1 MLNTTPCLIVP
12 CHLNTCIVKCAL
24 MRISSKDANISG
36 ARRTSLPAAL
46 SAIGSDAAFTSST
59 GSTRY
64 NEVDSGGGGSAEVM
78 VYSLGWGMGEPERRG
93 ADRKRAQPP
102 AAVHSPLSQL
112 STLSQLS
119 QLSPD
124 EGHEVDVLPLHNQV
138 GGHTRLLVLN
148 DSTVI
153 KPLNIRELH
162 FYQNIPED
170 IQSFV
175 PRYKGVMQASNTGS
189 TKLDKRYSPCF
200 REENGRKQSL
210 GGKRKRD
217 DVFKFKVHRNGNAS
231 EVLKSI
237 AHMDNSNKQYFLMM
251 ENITSS
257 YRRPCVLDLKMG
269 TRQHGD
275 DASAEKR
282 SKQIAKCA
290 ASTSATLGVRLCG
303 MQVYVPETGACIR
316 RDKYWGRALTESG
329 LREALRD
336 FFAGGH
342 AGPAALAGHAP
353 RARVVRRVLR
363 DLDALRRAIA
373 KQTSYRFYSCSL
385 LIVYEGDVSGA
396 TSAEDAG
403 ATTSEYEAD
412 ASSSS
417 AEAPSPGHFDMST
430 LHDEISSDGREPFRP
445 HSEETMGGYEEGE
458 AGEDGAHSLRRH
470 PPSPDSA
477 DSWMAYSST
486 SSESWRGSAEAEA
499 PSPPDGSGKRARC
512 SRWPAA
518 RLHEPD
524 ERVDIRMIDFAHT
537 AYAGAA
543 AESPLATATPHHG
556 PDCGFLTGIDSLK
569 RLLTEIL
576 APPPYS

>member
-1 MLNTTPCLIVP
+1 
-12 CHLNTCIVKCAL
+12 
-24 MRISSKDANISG
+24 
-36 ARRTSLPAAL
+36 
-46 SAIGSDAAFTSST
+46 
-59 GSTRY
+59 
-64 NEVDSGGGGSAEVM
+64 M

-93 ADRKRAQPP
+93 VERKRTQPP
-102 AAVHSPLSQL
+102 AAH
-112 STLSQLS
+112 T
-119 QLSPD
+119 LSPD
-124 EGHEVDVLPLHNQV
+124 DGHEVDVLPLHNQV

-175 PRYKGVMQASNTGS
+175 PRYKGVMQASHTGG
-189 TKLDKRYSPCF
+189 TKLEKRYSPCF
-200 REENGRKQSL
+200 RDENGRKQSL

-282 SKQIAKCA
+282 TKQIAKCA

-303 MQVYVPETGACIR
+303 MQVYVPETGACLR
-316 RDKYWGRALTESG
+316 RDKYWGRGLTEGG
-329 LREALRD
+329 LRDALRD
-336 FFAGGH
+336 FFAGG
-342 AGPAALAGHAP
+342 GGL

-363 DLDALRRAIA
+363 DLDLLRRAIA

-385 LIVYEGDVSGA
+385 LIVYEGDVNFHPEDSGV
-396 TSAEDAG
+396 S
-403 ATTSEYEAD
+403 TSEYEGD

-417 AEAPSPGHFDMST
+417 AELGPSPGHFDMST
-430 LHDEISSDGREPFRP
+430 LNDEMPNSERKRSPFRP

-458 AGEDGAHSLRRH
+458 APGSPRAQ

-477 DSWMAYSST
+477 DSWMAYSSA
-486 SSESWRGSAEAEA
+486 SSESWRGEGEAGAREA
-499 PSPPDGSGKRARC
+499 DGKRPRTRPWAE
-512 SRWPAA
+512 PP
-518 RLHEPD
+518 PD

-543 AESPLATATPHHG
+543 AESPLATATPHDG
-556 PDCGFLTGIDSLK
+556 PDCGFLTGVDSLK

-576 APPPYS
+576 LPPPYS

>member
-1 MLNTTPCLIVP
+1 ML
-12 CHLNTCIVKCAL
+12 
-24 MRISSKDANISG
+24 SG
-36 ARRTSLPAAL
+36 ARRLSAETFTTNSYQNDTFEYNSKDLSTSLA
-46 SAIGSDAAFTSST
+46 
-59 GSTRY
+59 
-64 NEVDSGGGGSAEVM
+64 EVDSGGGGSAEVM

-93 ADRKRAQPP
+93 AERKRAQP
-102 AAVHSPLSQL
+102 AH
-112 STLSQLS
+112 T
-119 QLSPD
+119 LSPD
-124 EGHEVDVLPLHNQV
+124 DGHEVDVLPLHNQV

-170 IQSFV
+170 IQNFV
-175 PRYKGVMQASNTGS
+175 PRYKGVMQASHTGG

-200 REENGRKQSL
+200 RDENGRKQSL

-257 YRRPCVLDLKMG
+257 YRKPCVLDLKMG

-282 SKQIAKCA
+282 TKQIAKCA

-303 MQVYVPETGACIR
+303 MQVYVDETGACVR
-316 RDKYWGRALTESG
+316 RDKYWGRALSEGG

-336 FFAGGH
+336 FFAAGG
-342 AGPAALAGHAP
+342 GGGL
-353 RARVVRRVLR
+353 RATVVRRVLR

-385 LIVYEGDVSGA
+385 LIVYEGEVSTPVEVPEEAVGCA
-396 TSAEDAG
+396 S
-403 ATTSEYEAD
+403 SEYEGD
-412 ASSSS
+412 ASGSSES
-417 AEAPSPGHFDMST
+417 APSPGHFDMST
-430 LHDEISSDGREPFRP
+430 LHDEISNDGREPFVP

-458 AGEDGAHSLRRH
+458 VSGTTAAGRGRPHAH

-486 SSESWRGSAEAEA
+486 SSESWRHEVEHEREAEPEA
-499 PSPPDGSGKRARC
+499 SGKRPRTRPSPTPSPGPSPHA
-512 SRWPAA
+512 PP
-518 RLHEPD
+518 PD

-537 AYAGAA
+537 AFAGAA

-576 APPPYS
+576 HPQPYS

>member
-1 MLNTTPCLIVP
+1 MLV
-12 CHLNTCIVKCAL
+12 
-24 MRISSKDANISG
+24 SG
-36 ARRTSLPAAL
+36 ARRTSYPGAGAHSSDL
-46 SAIGSDAAFTSST
+46 SFSSAN
-59 GSTRY
+59 SSQFE
-64 NEVDSGGGGSAEVM
+64 EVDSGGGGSAEVM

-93 ADRKRAQPP
+93 ADRKRGQPTP
-102 AAVHSPLSQL
+102 VTVVHTP
-112 STLSQLS
+112 
-119 QLSPD
+119 LSPD

-170 IQSFV
+170 IQNFV
-175 PRYKGVMQASNTGS
+175 PRYKGVMQASNTGGP
-189 TKLDKRYSPCF
+189 KLDKRYSPCF
-200 REENGRKQSL
+200 RDENGRKQSL

-275 DASAEKR
+275 DATAEKR

-303 MQVYVPETGACIR
+303 MQVYVPETGACVR

-336 FFAGGH
+336 FFA
-342 AGPAALAGHAP
+342 AGAGL
-353 RARVVRRVLR
+353 RARVVRQVLR

-385 LIVYEGDVSGA
+385 LIVYEGDVETALAVEASGV
-396 TSAEDAG
+396 
-403 ATTSEYEAD
+403 TTEYDAD

-417 AEAPSPGHFDMST
+417 AELAPSPGHFDMST
-430 LHDEISSDGREPFRP
+430 LHDEISTEPGVREPFRP
-445 HSEETMGGYEEGE
+445 HSEETMGGYEDGE
-458 AGEDGAHSLRRH
+458 VAGHSPRRH

-486 SSESWRGSAEAEA
+486 SSESWRGEAEAEPEPA
-499 PSPPDGSGKRARC
+499 SGKRARTWAP
-512 SRWPAA
+512 RPA
-518 RLHEPD
+518 RPPPD

-543 AESPLATATPHHG
+543 AESPLATSTPHHG

-576 APPPYS
+576 PPQPYS

>member
-1 MLNTTPCLIVP
+1 
-12 CHLNTCIVKCAL
+12 
-24 MRISSKDANISG
+24 
-36 ARRTSLPAAL
+36 
-46 SAIGSDAAFTSST
+46 
-59 GSTRY
+59 
-64 NEVDSGGGGSAEVM
+64 M
-78 VYSLGWGMGEPERRG
+78 VYSLGWGMGEPERR
-93 ADRKRAQPP
+93 AVDRKRAQPP
-102 AAVHSPLSQL
+102 VAH
-112 STLSQLS
+112 T
-119 QLSPD
+119 LSPD
-124 EGHEVDVLPLHNQV
+124 DGHEVDVLPLHNQV

-170 IQSFV
+170 IQDFV
-175 PRYKGVMQASNTGS
+175 PRYKGVMQASNTGG

-200 REENGRKQSL
+200 RDENGRKASL

-217 DVFKFKVHRNGNAS
+217 DVFKFKVHRNGNAN

-282 SKQIAKCA
+282 TKQIAKCA
-290 ASTSATLGVRLCG
+290 ASTSASLGVRLCG
-303 MQVYVPETGACIR
+303 MQVYMPEKGSCVR
-316 RDKYWGRALTESG
+316 RDKYWGRALSESG

-336 FFAGGH
+336 FFAAGG
-342 AGPAALAGHAP
+342 GL

-363 DLDALRRAIA
+363 DLDALGRAIA
-373 KQTSYRFYSCSL
+373 KQTSYRFYSTSL
-385 LIVYEGDVSGA
+385 LVVYEGDVPP
-396 TSAEDAG
+396 
-403 ATTSEYEAD
+403 
-412 ASSSS
+412 
-417 AEAPSPGHFDMST
+417 APSPGHFDMST
-430 LHDEISSDGREPFRP
+430 LHDEMPPAPFV

-458 AGEDGAHSLRRH
+458 ACAAPERQ

-486 SSESWRGSAEAEA
+486 SSESWRADAEAEA
-499 PSPPDGSGKRARC
+499 AAEAETSGKRART
-512 SRWPAA
+512 RPAPAA
-518 RLHEPD
+518 PPPD

-537 AYAGAA
+537 ACAAAA

-556 PDCGFLTGIDSLK
+556 PDCGFLTGVDSLK
-569 RLLTEIL
+569 RLLGEIL
-576 APPPYS
+576 HAQPYS

>member
-1 MLNTTPCLIVP
+1 
-12 CHLNTCIVKCAL
+12 
-24 MRISSKDANISG
+24 
-36 ARRTSLPAAL
+36 
-46 SAIGSDAAFTSST
+46 
-59 GSTRY
+59 
-64 NEVDSGGGGSAEVM
+64 M
-78 VYSLGWGMGEPERRG
+78 VYSLGWGMGEPERR
-93 ADRKRAQPP
+93 ALDRKRAQPV
-102 AAVHSPLSQL
+102 AHS
-112 STLSQLS
+112 
-119 QLSPD
+119 LSPD
-124 EGHEVDVLPLHNQV
+124 DGHEVDVLPLHNQV

-189 TKLDKRYSPCF
+189 MKLDKRYSPCF
-200 REENGRKQSL
+200 RDENGRKQSL

-275 DASAEKR
+275 DATAEKR
-282 SKQIAKCA
+282 TKQIAKCA
-290 ASTSATLGVRLCG
+290 ASTSASLGVRLCG
-303 MQVYVPETGACIR
+303 MQVYVPETGACVR
-316 RDKYWGRALTESG
+316 RDKYWGRALSESG

-336 FFAGGH
+336 FFA
-342 AGPAALAGHAP
+342 AGASGV

-385 LIVYEGDVSGA
+385 LIVYEGDVANEFVMDETSG
-396 TSAEDAG
+396 G
-403 ATTSEYEAD
+403 ASSEYEGD
-412 ASSSS
+412 ASAGSSES
-417 AEAPSPGHFDMST
+417 VPSPGHFDMST
-430 LHDEISSDGREPFRP
+430 LHDEISGDAREPFVP

-458 AGEDGAHSLRRH
+458 VSAPSEPTEARSSRGRASPRLQ

-486 SSESWRGSAEAEA
+486 SSESWRHEGEAEAEA
-499 PSPPDGSGKRARC
+499 EDAATKRART
-512 SRWPAA
+512 RPVWPAPPPA
-518 RLHEPD
+518 PPAPPAPPD

-537 AYAGAA
+537 AFAGAD

-556 PDCGFLTGIDSLK
+556 PDCGFLTGVDSLK

-576 APPPYS
+576 HPQPYS

>member
-1 MLNTTPCLIVP
+1 MLISECTNAAKIGEV
-12 CHLNTCIVKCAL
+12 CICTVEFP
-24 MRISSKDANISG
+24 SSRASK
-36 ARRTSLPAAL
+36 
-46 SAIGSDAAFTSST
+46 
-59 GSTRY
+59 
-64 NEVDSGGGGSAEVM
+64 VDSGGGGSAEVM

-93 ADRKRAQPP
+93 ADRKRGQPAP
-102 AAVHSPLSQL
+102 VAVVHSP
-112 STLSQLS
+112 
-119 QLSPD
+119 LSPD

-170 IQSFV
+170 IQNFV
-175 PRYKGVMQASNTGS
+175 PRYKGVMQASNTGG

-200 REENGRKQSL
+200 RDENGRKQSL

-303 MQVYVPETGACIR
+303 MQVYIPETGACVR
-316 RDKYWGRALTESG
+316 RDKYWGRALSESG

-336 FFAGGH
+336 FFA
-342 AGPAALAGHAP
+342 AGAGL
-353 RARVVRRVLR
+353 RAHVVRRVLR

-385 LIVYEGDVSGA
+385 LIVYEGDLSNTLCDEASGV
-396 TSAEDAG
+396 
-403 ATTSEYEAD
+403 TSEYDAD

-417 AEAPSPGHFDMST
+417 AELAPSPGHFDMST
-430 LHDEISSDGREPFRP
+430 LHDEISTDSGSGAREPFRP
-445 HSEETMGGYEEGE
+445 HSEETMGGYEDGSYGSA
-458 AGEDGAHSLRRH
+458 AGQSPRRQ

-477 DSWMAYSST
+477 DSWMAYSSA
-486 SSESWRGSAEAEA
+486 SSESAAA
-499 PSPPDGSGKRARC
+499 RARRARRHPHDRLRAHRVRRRRGRVAAGHQHAAPRPGLRLPHGRRQ
-512 SRWPAA
+512 SQAAAHRDPAA
-518 RLHEPD
+518 
-524 ERVDIRMIDFAHT
+524 
-537 AYAGAA
+537 AA
-543 AESPLATATPHHG
+543 LQLMRRREARRAT
-556 PDCGFLTGIDSLK
+556 F
-569 RLLTEIL
+569 
-576 APPPYS
+576 

>member
-1 MLNTTPCLIVP
+1 M
-12 CHLNTCIVKCAL
+12 
-24 MRISSKDANISG
+24 
-36 ARRTSLPAAL
+36 
-46 SAIGSDAAFTSST
+46 
-59 GSTRY
+59 
-64 NEVDSGGGGSAEVM
+64 
-78 VYSLGWGMGEPERRG
+78 
-93 ADRKRAQPP
+93 
-102 AAVHSPLSQL
+102 
-112 STLSQLS
+112 
-119 QLSPD
+119 
-124 EGHEVDVLPLHNQV
+124 
-138 GGHTRLLVLN
+138 
-148 DSTVI
+148 
-153 KPLNIRELH
+153 
-162 FYQNIPED
+162 
-170 IQSFV
+170 
-175 PRYKGVMQASNTGS
+175 GVMQASNTGS

-200 REENGRKQSL
+200 RDENGRKQSL

-282 SKQIAKCA
+282 TKQIAKCA
-290 ASTSATLGVRLCG
+290 ASTSASLGVRLCG
-303 MQVYVPETGACIR
+303 MQVYVPETGACVR
-316 RDKYWGRALTESG
+316 RDKYWGRALSEGG
-329 LREALRD
+329 LRDALRD
-336 FFAGGH
+336 FFAGG
-342 AGPAALAGHAP
+342 GGL

-385 LIVYEGDVSGA
+385 LIVYEGDPMPA
-396 TSAEDAG
+396 RPPAEVAG
-403 ATTSEYEAD
+403 GTTSEYDAD

-417 AEAPSPGHFDMST
+417 TDLAPSPGHFDMST
-430 LHDEISSDGREPFRP
+430 LHDEISSDARPAGREPFAP

-458 AGEDGAHSLRRH
+458 EGSAEAASPRRR

-486 SSESWRGSAEAEA
+486 SSESWRGEGEAEAEA
-499 PSPPDGSGKRARC
+499 PAEASGKRAR
-512 SRWPAA
+512 AA
-518 RLHEPD
+518 WSPPPD

-543 AESPLATATPHHG
+543 AESPLATNTPHHG
-556 PDCGFLTGIDSLK
+556 PDCGFLTGVDSLK

-576 APPPYS
+576 LPQPYS

>member
-1 MLNTTPCLIVP
+1 
-12 CHLNTCIVKCAL
+12 
-24 MRISSKDANISG
+24 
-36 ARRTSLPAAL
+36 
-46 SAIGSDAAFTSST
+46 
-59 GSTRY
+59 
-64 NEVDSGGGGSAEVM
+64 M

-93 ADRKRAQPP
+93 ASKRVQPT
-102 AAVHSPLSQL
+102 H
-112 STLSQLS
+112 T
-119 QLSPD
+119 LSPD
-124 EGHEVDVLPLHNQV
+124 DGHEVDVLPLHNQV

-175 PRYKGVMQASNTGS
+175 PRYKGVMQASHMGG

-200 REENGRKQSL
+200 RDENGRKQSL

-251 ENITSS
+251 ENITWS

-303 MQVYVPETGACIR
+303 MQVFVGETGACVR

-336 FFAGGH
+336 FFAAGG
-342 AGPAALAGHAP
+342 GL
-353 RARVVRRVLR
+353 RARVVRQVLR
-363 DLDALRRAIA
+363 HLDALRRAVA

-385 LIVYEGDVSGA
+385 LIVYEGDVEVA
-396 TSAEDAG
+396 PAPCA
-403 ATTSEYEAD
+403 AA
-412 ASSSS
+412 A
-417 AEAPSPGHFDMST
+417 AAAPSGHFDMST
-430 LHDEISSDGREPFRP
+430 LNDEIDDRREPLV
-445 HSEETMGGYEEGE
+445 HSEETMGGYEDGE
-458 AGEDGAHSLRRH
+458 AGGSPPRA

-477 DSWMAYSST
+477 DSWMAYSSA
-486 SSESWRGSAEAEA
+486 SGESWRGETDEADE
-499 PSPPDGSGKRARC
+499 GGKRVRA
-512 SRWPAA
+512 SR
-518 RLHEPD
+518 ED

-556 PDCGFLTGIDSLK
+556 PDCGFLTGVDSLK

-576 APPPYS
+576 QPYS

>member
-1 MLNTTPCLIVP
+1 
-12 CHLNTCIVKCAL
+12 
-24 MRISSKDANISG
+24 
-36 ARRTSLPAAL
+36 
-46 SAIGSDAAFTSST
+46 
-59 GSTRY
+59 
-64 NEVDSGGGGSAEVM
+64 M

-102 AAVHSPLSQL
+102 AVSVVHSPLS
-112 STLSQLS
+112 
-119 QLSPD
+119 PD
-124 EGHEVDVLPLHNQV
+124 DGHEVDVLPLHNQV

-170 IQSFV
+170 IQNFV
-175 PRYKGVMQASNTGS
+175 PRYKGVMQASNTGG

-200 REENGRKQSL
+200 RDENGRKQSL

-231 EVLKSI
+231 DVLKSI
-237 AHMDNSNKQYFLMM
+237 AHIDNTNKQYFLMM

-282 SKQIAKCA
+282 TKQIAKCA

-303 MQVYVPETGACIR
+303 MQVYVPETGACVR
-316 RDKYWGRALTESG
+316 RDKYWGRALTENG

-336 FFAGGH
+336 FFA
-342 AGPAALAGHAP
+342 AGACL

-373 KQTSYRFYSCSL
+373 KQTNYRFYSCSL
-385 LIVYEGDVSGA
+385 LIVYEGDVSS
-396 TSAEDAG
+396 TLTTDEAG
-403 ATTSEYEAD
+403 IVTSEYDGD

-417 AEAPSPGHFDMST
+417 AELAPSPGHFDMST
-430 LHDEISSDGREPFRP
+430 LHDEISSDAPAAREPFRP

-458 AGEDGAHSLRRH
+458 VAGHSPRRQ

-486 SSESWRGSAEAEA
+486 SSESWRGEAEAEA
-499 PSPPDGSGKRARC
+499 EAAEASGKRARTRD
-512 SRWPAA
+512 SWAAPAPA
-518 RLHEPD
+518 PL

-576 APPPYS
+576 PPQPYS

>member
-1 MLNTTPCLIVP
+1 MLL
-12 CHLNTCIVKCAL
+12 
-24 MRISSKDANISG
+24 SG
-36 ARRTSLPAAL
+36 ARRTSLPTLDAGHDFETSL
-46 SAIGSDAAFTSST
+46 GSNLA
-59 GSTRY
+59 
-64 NEVDSGGGGSAEVM
+64 EVDSGGGGSAEVM
-78 VYSLGWGMGEPERRG
+78 VYSLGWGMGEPERR
-93 ADRKRAQPP
+93 ALDRKRAQPV
-102 AAVHSPLSQL
+102 VHN
-112 STLSQLS
+112 
-119 QLSPD
+119 LSPD
-124 EGHEVDVLPLHNQV
+124 DGHEVDVLPLNNQV

-175 PRYKGVMQASNTGS
+175 PRYKGVMQASHTGG

-200 REENGRKQSL
+200 RDENGRKQSL
-210 GGKRKRD
+210 SGKRKRD

-282 SKQIAKCA
+282 TKQIAKCA

-303 MQVYVPETGACIR
+303 MQVYVPETGACVR
-316 RDKYWGRALTESG
+316 RDKYWGRALSEGG
-329 LREALRD
+329 LRGALRD
-336 FFAGGH
+336 FFA
-342 AGPAALAGHAP
+342 AGASGV

-363 DLDALRRAIA
+363 DLDSLRRAIA

-385 LIVYEGDVSGA
+385 LIVYEGDIESTLPQDEASGCA
-396 TSAEDAG
+396 
-403 ATTSEYEAD
+403 SEYEGD
-412 ASSSS
+412 ASGSSES
-417 AEAPSPGHFDMST
+417 APSLGHFDMST
-430 LHDEISSDGREPFRP
+430 LHDEISGDAREPFVP

-458 AGEDGAHSLRRH
+458 GESSRPGSSPRH

-477 DSWMAYSST
+477 DSWMAYSSA
-486 SSESWRGSAEAEA
+486 SSESWRHEAE
-499 PSPPDGSGKRARC
+499 PSPVTEAESKRART
-512 SRWPAA
+512 RPAA
-518 RLHEPD
+518 PE

-537 AYAGAA
+537 AFAGAA

-556 PDCGFLTGIDSLK
+556 PDCGFLTGVDSLK

-576 APPPYS
+576 HPQPYS

>member
-1 MLNTTPCLIVP
+1 MLLLFYICMLRWAVT
-12 CHLNTCIVKCAL
+12 
-24 MRISSKDANISG
+24 
-36 ARRTSLPAAL
+36 
-46 SAIGSDAAFTSST
+46 
-59 GSTRY
+59 
-64 NEVDSGGGGSAEVM
+64 EVDSGGGGSAEVM

-93 ADRKRAQPP
+93 ADRKRSQP
-102 AAVHSPLSQL
+102 ATA
-112 STLSQLS
+112 
-119 QLSPD
+119 LSPD
-124 EGHEVDVLPLHNQV
+124 DGHEVDVLPLNNQV

-162 FYQNIPED
+162 FYMNIPED

-175 PRYKGVMQASNTGS
+175 PRYKGVMQASIAGGS
-189 TKLDKRYSPCF
+189 KPEKRYSPCF
-200 REENGRKQSL
+200 REENGRKPSL

-257 YRRPCVLDLKMG
+257 YRRPCILDLKMG

-290 ASTSATLGVRLCG
+290 ASTSASLGVRLCG
-303 MQVYVPETGACIR
+303 MQVYGETGACVR
-316 RDKYWGRALTESG
+316 RDKYWGRALTENG
-329 LREALRD
+329 LREALRH
-336 FFAGGH
+336 FFA
-342 AGPAALAGHAP
+342 AGAAP
-353 RARVVRRVLR
+353 RPQVVRRALR
-363 DLDALRRAIA
+363 RLEALRRAIA

-385 LIVYEGDVSGA
+385 LIVYEGDTEEPDTCA
-396 TSAEDAG
+396 AQFDD
-403 ATTSEYEAD
+403 AD

-417 AEAPSPGHFDMST
+417 ADQLPPSHFDMST
-430 LHDEISSDGREPFRP
+430 LHAGIPDREREPFQP

-458 AGEDGAHSLRRH
+458 VGGAGAEAGHSPRRQ
-470 PPSPDSA
+470 PPSPDST

-486 SSESWRGSAEAEA
+486 SGDSWRGDPEPA
-499 PSPPDGSGKRARC
+499 PEPELGKRARTA
-512 SRWPAA
+512 PA
-518 RLHEPD
+518 HQPTQPD

-543 AESPLATATPHHG
+543 ASSPLATATPHHG
-556 PDCGFLTGIDSLK
+556 PDGGFLTGVDSLT

-576 APPPYS
+576 QPDS

>member
-1 MLNTTPCLIVP
+1 
-12 CHLNTCIVKCAL
+12 
-24 MRISSKDANISG
+24 
-36 ARRTSLPAAL
+36 
-46 SAIGSDAAFTSST
+46 
-59 GSTRY
+59 
-64 NEVDSGGGGSAEVM
+64 M
-78 VYSLGWGMGEPERRG
+78 VLSLGWGMGEPERRG

-102 AAVHSPLSQL
+102 PVAHSPLS
-112 STLSQLS
+112 
-119 QLSPD
+119 PD
-124 EGHEVDVLPLHNQV
+124 DGHEVDVLPLHNQV

-170 IQSFV
+170 IQNFV

-189 TKLDKRYSPCF
+189 TILDKRYSPCF
-200 REENGRKQSL
+200 RDENGRKQSL
-210 GGKRKRD
+210 GGKRRRD

-303 MQVYVPETGACIR
+303 MQVYIPETGACIR
-316 RDKYWGRALTESG
+316 RDKYWGRALSEAG

-336 FFAGGH
+336 FFAAGGT
-342 AGPAALAGHAP
+342 P
-353 RARVVRRVLR
+353 RARVVHRVLR

-373 KQTSYRFYSCSL
+373 KQTNYRFYSCSL
-385 LIVYEGDVSGA
+385 LIVYEGDIQYQVRDEAS
-396 TSAEDAG
+396 TLSAEYD
-403 ATTSEYEAD
+403 AD

-417 AEAPSPGHFDMST
+417 TDLPSPGHFDMST
-430 LHDEISSDGREPFRP
+430 LHDEISTDREPFRP

-458 AGEDGAHSLRRH
+458 VAGHSPRRH
-470 PPSPDSA
+470 PPSPDST

-486 SSESWRGSAEAEA
+486 SSESWRGETETEADAAASVAEAQ
-499 PSPPDGSGKRARC
+499 KRART
-512 SRWPAA
+512 WI
-518 RLHEPD
+518 PD
-524 ERVDIRMIDFAHT
+524 DRVDIRMIDFAHT

-556 PDCGFLTGIDSLK
+556 PDCGFLTGVDSLK

-576 APPPYS
+576 SPQPYS

>member
-1 MLNTTPCLIVP
+1 M
-12 CHLNTCIVKCAL
+12 
-24 MRISSKDANISG
+24 
-36 ARRTSLPAAL
+36 
-46 SAIGSDAAFTSST
+46 
-59 GSTRY
+59 
-64 NEVDSGGGGSAEVM
+64 VDSGGGGLAEVM

-93 ADRKRAQPP
+93 ADRKRAQPAP
-102 AAVHSPLSQL
+102 VTHSPLSL
-112 STLSQLS
+112 
-119 QLSPD
+119 D
-124 EGHEVDVLPLHNQV
+124 DGHEVDVLPLHNQV

-189 TKLDKRYSPCF
+189 TKLDKRYSPSF
-200 REENGRKQSL
+200 RDENGRKQSL

-237 AHMDNSNKQYFLMM
+237 AHMDNSNKQYYLMM

-282 SKQIAKCA
+282 TKQIAKCA

-316 RDKYWGRALTESG
+316 RDKYWGRALSEAG
-329 LREALRD
+329 LRDALRD
-336 FFAGGH
+336 FFA
-342 AGPAALAGHAP
+342 AGAGL

-373 KQTSYRFYSCSL
+373 KQTNYRFYSCSL
-385 LIVYEGDVSGA
+385 LIVYEGDVRPHTESAAATLGA
-396 TSAEDAG
+396 
-403 ATTSEYEAD
+403 EYDAD

-417 AEAPSPGHFDMST
+417 AELPPSPGHFDMST
-430 LHDEISSDGREPFRP
+430 LHDEIAARSPFRP
-445 HSEETMGGYEEGE
+445 HCEETMGGYEEPE
-458 AGEDGAHSLRRH
+458 HSPRRQ

-486 SSESWRGSAEAEA
+486 SSESWRGEAEVDAEAEVHA
-499 PSPPDGSGKRARC
+499 AEGRGKRART
-512 SRWPAA
+512 WVEPA
-518 RLHEPD
+518 PD
-524 ERVDIRMIDFAHT
+524 DRVDIRMIDFAHT

-576 APPPYS
+576 PHAPQPYS

>member
-1 MLNTTPCLIVP
+1 MRCSTLLTLPKSVGYYDTLIDLKVNAARLSQEQPAICATDFTT
-12 CHLNTCIVKCAL
+12 
-24 MRISSKDANISG
+24 SG
-36 ARRTSLPAAL
+36 LKEVYSQ
-46 SAIGSDAAFTSST
+46 
-59 GSTRY
+59 
-64 NEVDSGGGGSAEVM
+64 VDSGGGGSTEVM

-102 AAVHSPLSQL
+102 PVVHA
-112 STLSQLS
+112 T
-119 QLSPD
+119 LSPD
-124 EGHEVDVLPLHNQV
+124 DGHEVDVLPLHNQV

-170 IQSFV
+170 IQNFV
-175 PRYKGVMQASNTGS
+175 PRYKGVMQASNTGGP
-189 TKLDKRYSPCF
+189 KLDKRYSPCF
-200 REENGRKQSL
+200 REENGRKASL

-303 MQVYVPETGACIR
+303 MQVYESETGACVR
-316 RDKYWGRALTESG
+316 RDKYWGRALTEGG

-336 FFAGGH
+336 FFA
-342 AGPAALAGHAP
+342 AGATL

-363 DLDALRRAIA
+363 DLDLLRRAIA
-373 KQTSYRFYSCSL
+373 KQTNYRFYSCSL
-385 LIVYEGDVSGA
+385 LIVYEGDVSSA
-396 TSAEDAG
+396 TPTVGIA
-403 ATTSEYEAD
+403 SEYDAD

-417 AEAPSPGHFDMST
+417 AELAPTPGHFDMST
-430 LHDEISSDGREPFRP
+430 LHDEITADAPSPSPSPAPALPPAQQKREPFLP

-458 AGEDGAHSLRRH
+458 VSGHSPRRH

-486 SSESWRGSAEAEA
+486 SSESWRGDADADADTDAHAAPEA
-499 PSPPDGSGKRARC
+499 SGKRAR
-512 SRWPAA
+512 SEPVWPRRAA
-518 RLHEPD
+518 PRPPHVGDEHD

-537 AYAGAA
+537 AFAGAA
-543 AESPLATATPHHG
+543 AESPLATAAPHHG

-576 APPPYS
+576 PPHPYS

>member
-1 MLNTTPCLIVP
+1 
-12 CHLNTCIVKCAL
+12 
-24 MRISSKDANISG
+24 
-36 ARRTSLPAAL
+36 
-46 SAIGSDAAFTSST
+46 
-59 GSTRY
+59 
-64 NEVDSGGGGSAEVM
+64 M

-93 ADRKRAQPP
+93 ADRKRSQP
-102 AAVHSPLSQL
+102 AAA
-112 STLSQLS
+112 
-119 QLSPD
+119 LSPD
-124 EGHEVDVLPLHNQV
+124 DGHEVDVLPLNNQV

-162 FYQNIPED
+162 FYMNIPED

-175 PRYKGVMQASNTGS
+175 PRYKGVMQASIAGGS
-189 TKLDKRYSPCF
+189 KPEKRYSPCF
-200 REENGRKQSL
+200 REENGRKASL

-257 YRRPCVLDLKMG
+257 YRRPCILDLKMG

-290 ASTSATLGVRLCG
+290 ASTSASLGVRLCG
-303 MQVYVPETGACIR
+303 MQVYGETGACVR
-316 RDKYWGRALTESG
+316 RDKYWGRALSETG
-329 LREALRD
+329 LREALRH
-336 FFAGGH
+336 FFA
-342 AGPAALAGHAP
+342 AGAAP
-353 RARVVRRVLR
+353 RAQVVRRALR
-363 DLDALRRAIA
+363 RLEALRRAIA

-385 LIVYEGDVSGA
+385 LIVYEGDTEEPDTPCA
-396 TSAEDAG
+396 AQYDAD
-403 ATTSEYEAD
+403 AD

-417 AEAPSPGHFDMST
+417 AEQLPPSHFDMST
-430 LHDEISSDGREPFRP
+430 LHAGIPDREREPFQP
-445 HSEETMGGYEEGE
+445 HSEETMGGYEEGSVGGAT
-458 AGEDGAHSLRRH
+458 AGHSPRRQ
-470 PPSPDSA
+470 PPSPDST

-486 SSESWRGSAEAEA
+486 SSESWRGEPEPA
-499 PSPPDGSGKRARC
+499 PEPEPGKRARPAP
-512 SRWPAA
+512 PAA
-518 RLHEPD
+518 PAPARAHEPPPD

-537 AYAGAA
+537 AYADAA
-543 AESPLATATPHHG
+543 ASSPLATATPHHG
-556 PDCGFLTGIDSLK
+556 PDGGFLTGIDSLT

-576 APPPYS
+576 QPDS

>member
-1 MLNTTPCLIVP
+1 
-12 CHLNTCIVKCAL
+12 
-24 MRISSKDANISG
+24 
-36 ARRTSLPAAL
+36 
-46 SAIGSDAAFTSST
+46 
-59 GSTRY
+59 
-64 NEVDSGGGGSAEVM
+64 M
-78 VYSLGWGMGEPERRG
+78 VYSLGWGMGEPERR
-93 ADRKRAQPP
+93 ALDRKRAQPV
-102 AAVHSPLSQL
+102 AH
-112 STLSQLS
+112 T
-119 QLSPD
+119 LSPD
-124 EGHEVDVLPLHNQV
+124 DGHEVDVLPLHNQV

-170 IQSFV
+170 IQNFV
-175 PRYKGVMQASNTGS
+175 PRYKGVMQASHMGG

-200 REENGRKQSL
+200 RDENGRKQSL

-282 SKQIAKCA
+282 TKQIAKCA
-290 ASTSATLGVRLCG
+290 ASTSGTLGVRLCG
-303 MQVYVPETGACIR
+303 MQIYVQETGMCLR
-316 RDKYWGRALTESG
+316 RDKYWGRALTEDG

-336 FFAGGH
+336 FFAAGAGGV
-342 AGPAALAGHAP
+342 

-363 DLDALRRAIA
+363 DLDALRRAVA

-385 LIVYEGDVSGA
+385 LIVYEGDVSSELVPDE
-396 TSAEDAG
+396 TSG
-403 ATTSEYEAD
+403 GVSTEYEGD
-412 ASSSS
+412 ASAGSSES
-417 AEAPSPGHFDMST
+417 VPSPGHFDMST
-430 LHDEISSDGREPFRP
+430 LHDEIASDTREPFVP

-458 AGEDGAHSLRRH
+458 VSAPSESREVRSVRQ

-477 DSWMAYSST
+477 DSWMAYSSA
-486 SSESWRGSAEAEA
+486 SSESWRNAAEVEAEEVEVEA
-499 PSPPDGSGKRARC
+499 GKRPRT
-512 SRWPAA
+512 RPTWPLPAPVA
-518 RLHEPD
+518 PAPAPPAPPAPPD

-537 AYAGAA
+537 AFAGAA

-556 PDCGFLTGIDSLK
+556 PDCGFLTGVDSLK

-576 APPPYS
+576 HMQPYS

>member
-1 MLNTTPCLIVP
+1 MIL
-12 CHLNTCIVKCAL
+12 
-24 MRISSKDANISG
+24 
-36 ARRTSLPAAL
+36 
-46 SAIGSDAAFTSST
+46 
-59 GSTRY
+59 
-64 NEVDSGGGGSAEVM
+64 DSGGGGSAEVM
-78 VYSLGWGMGEPERRG
+78 VYSLGWGMGEPERR
-93 ADRKRAQPP
+93 AQDRKRAQPV
-102 AAVHSPLSQL
+102 VH
-112 STLSQLS
+112 T
-119 QLSPD
+119 LSPD
-124 EGHEVDVLPLHNQV
+124 DGHEVDVLPLNNQV

-175 PRYKGVMQASNTGS
+175 PRYKGEHLFSSPSWRLSVCSQQAMMCGPFVAGVMQASHTGG

-200 REENGRKQSL
+200 RDENGRKQSL
-210 GGKRKRD
+210 SGKRKRD

-282 SKQIAKCA
+282 TKQIAKCA
-290 ASTSATLGVRLCG
+290 ASTSASLGVRLCG
-303 MQVYVPETGACIR
+303 MQVHVPATGACVR
-316 RDKYWGRALTESG
+316 RDKYWGRALSEAG
-329 LREALRD
+329 LRDALRD
-336 FFAGGH
+336 FFA
-342 AGPAALAGHAP
+342 AGAGAGRL
-353 RARVVRRVLR
+353 RARVVRHVLR

-385 LIVYEGDVSGA
+385 LIVFEGDVAGPPPPDDVSGGASSEYEGDASG
-396 TSAEDAG
+396 S
-403 ATTSEYEAD
+403 SE
-412 ASSSS
+412 S
-417 AEAPSPGHFDMST
+417 APSPGHFDMST
-430 LHDEISSDGREPFRP
+430 LHDEISGDAREPFVP
-445 HSEETMGGYEEGE
+445 HSEETMGGYEEV
-458 AGEDGAHSLRRH
+458 AGSPPRQQ

-486 SSESWRGSAEAEA
+486 SSESWRHEGEPAPAEAEA
-499 PSPPDGSGKRARC
+499 SKRART
-512 SRWPAA
+512 RPATPPA
-518 RLHEPD
+518 PPPVPAPE

-537 AYAGAA
+537 AFAGAA

-556 PDCGFLTGIDSLK
+556 PDCGFLTGVDSLK

-576 APPPYS
+576 HPQPYS

>member
-1 MLNTTPCLIVP
+1 MLL
-12 CHLNTCIVKCAL
+12 
-24 MRISSKDANISG
+24 SST
-36 ARRTSLPAAL
+36 RRTSLQTLHNAENDF
-46 SAIGSDAAFTSST
+46 AIQPTENDLDQ
-59 GSTRY
+59 
-64 NEVDSGGGGSAEVM
+64 VDSGGGGSAEVM
-78 VYSLGWGMGEPERRG
+78 VYSLGWGMGEPERR
-93 ADRKRAQPP
+93 ALDRKRAQLPV
-102 AAVHSPLSQL
+102 AH
-112 STLSQLS
+112 T
-119 QLSPD
+119 LSPD
-124 EGHEVDVLPLHNQV
+124 DGHEVDVLPLHNQV

-162 FYQNIPED
+162 FYQNIPDD
-170 IQSFV
+170 IQDFV
-175 PRYKGVMQASNTGS
+175 PRYKGVMQASTTGG

-200 REENGRKQSL
+200 RDENGRKASL

-217 DVFKFKVHRNGNAS
+217 DVFKFKVHRNGNAN

-282 SKQIAKCA
+282 SKQMAKCA

-303 MQVYVPETGACIR
+303 MQVYMPEKGSCVR
-316 RDKYWGRALTESG
+316 RDKYWGRALSEGG

-336 FFAGGH
+336 FFAAGG
-342 AGPAALAGHAP
+342 GL

-363 DLDALRRAIA
+363 DLDALGRAIA
-373 KQTSYRFYSCSL
+373 KQTSYRFYSTSL
-385 LIVYEGDVSGA
+385 LIVYEGDVPCAQPASESG
-396 TSAEDAG
+396 
-403 ATTSEYEAD
+403 
-412 ASSSS
+412 ASSS
-417 AEAPSPGHFDMST
+417 HFDMST
-430 LHDEISSDGREPFRP
+430 LHHEIAAPLT

-458 AGEDGAHSLRRH
+458 AAAADVAH

-477 DSWMAYSST
+477 DSWMAYSSA
-486 SSESWRGSAEAEA
+486 SSESWRPEAEAAGEAAAEAEA
-499 PSPPDGSGKRARC
+499 SGKRARA
-512 SRWPAA
+512 SPPAPP
-518 RLHEPD
+518 PD

-537 AYAGAA
+537 AYAAA
-543 AESPLATATPHHG
+543 EAESPLATSTPHHG
-556 PDCGFLTGIDSLK
+556 PDCGFLTGVDSLK

-576 APPPYS
+576 HPQPYS

>member
-1 MLNTTPCLIVP
+1 M
-12 CHLNTCIVKCAL
+12 
-24 MRISSKDANISG
+24 
-36 ARRTSLPAAL
+36 
-46 SAIGSDAAFTSST
+46 
-59 GSTRY
+59 
-64 NEVDSGGGGSAEVM
+64 
-78 VYSLGWGMGEPERRG
+78 
-93 ADRKRAQPP
+93 
-102 AAVHSPLSQL
+102 
-112 STLSQLS
+112 
-119 QLSPD
+119 
-124 EGHEVDVLPLHNQV
+124 
-138 GGHTRLLVLN
+138 LVLN

-153 KPLNIRELH
+153 KPLNTRELH

-175 PRYKGVMQASNTGS
+175 PRYKGVMQASNTGT

-210 GGKRKRD
+210 SGKRKRD

-257 YRRPCVLDLKMG
+257 YRKPCVLDLKMG

-282 SKQIAKCA
+282 TKQIAKCA
-290 ASTSATLGVRLCG
+290 ASTSASLGVRLCG
-303 MQVYVPETGACIR
+303 MQVYVSETGACVR
-316 RDKYWGRALTESG
+316 RDKYWGRALTENG
-329 LREALRD
+329 LRDALRD
-336 FFAGGH
+336 FFA
-342 AGPAALAGHAP
+342 AGAAL
-353 RARVVRRVLR
+353 RTRVVRRVLR

-385 LIVYEGDVSGA
+385 LIVYEGDIGTAALHDEPVA
-396 TSAEDAG
+396 T
-403 ATTSEYEAD
+403 EYDAD

-417 AEAPSPGHFDMST
+417 AELAPSPGHFDMST
-430 LHDEISSDGREPFRP
+430 LHDEISNDGREPFRP

-458 AGEDGAHSLRRH
+458 GAHSPRRH

-486 SSESWRGSAEAEA
+486 SSESWRGERDLEVPPEA
-499 PSPPDGSGKRARC
+499 SGKRARC
-512 SRWPAA
+512 TRCNHPETQPGREDREVREVRAV
-518 RLHEPD
+518 REERE

-569 RLLTEIL
+569 RLLSEIL

>member
-1 MLNTTPCLIVP
+1 
-12 CHLNTCIVKCAL
+12 
-24 MRISSKDANISG
+24 
-36 ARRTSLPAAL
+36 
-46 SAIGSDAAFTSST
+46 
-59 GSTRY
+59 
-64 NEVDSGGGGSAEVM
+64 M

-102 AAVHSPLSQL
+102 AQHNA
-112 STLSQLS
+112 
-119 QLSPD
+119 LSPD
-124 EGHEVDVLPLHNQV
+124 DGHEVDVLPLHNQV

-170 IQSFV
+170 IQNFV

-210 GGKRKRD
+210 GGKRRRD

-303 MQVYVPETGACIR
+303 MQIYVPETGACVR
-316 RDKYWGRALTESG
+316 RDKYWGRALSEAG
-329 LREALRD
+329 LRDALRE
-336 FFAGGH
+336 FFAGG
-342 AGPAALAGHAP
+342 GGLRV
-353 RARVVRRVLR
+353 RAVRRVLR
-363 DLDALRRAIA
+363 DLDGLRRAIA
-373 KQTSYRFYSCSL
+373 KQTNYRFYSCSL
-385 LIVYEGDVSGA
+385 LIVYEGDTSSPPASSGQ
-396 TSAEDAG
+396 
-403 ATTSEYEAD
+403 EYDGD

-417 AEAPSPGHFDMST
+417 ADLAADAEHFDMST
-430 LHDEISSDGREPFRP
+430 LHHEIERRPAFQP
-445 HSEETMGGYEEGE
+445 HSEETMGGYEDGE
-458 AGEDGAHSLRRH
+458 LAGGSPRPQ

-477 DSWMAYSST
+477 DSWMAYSSA
-486 SSESWRGSAEAEA
+486 SSESWRERPAEA
-499 PSPPDGSGKRARC
+499 
-512 SRWPAA
+512 
-518 RLHEPD
+518 

-537 AYAGAA
+537 AFAGAA

-576 APPPYS
+576 PPQPYS

>member
-1 MLNTTPCLIVP
+1 ML
-12 CHLNTCIVKCAL
+12 K
-24 MRISSKDANISG
+24 
-36 ARRTSLPAAL
+36 
-46 SAIGSDAAFTSST
+46 
-59 GSTRY
+59 
-64 NEVDSGGGGSAEVM
+64 
-78 VYSLGWGMGEPERRG
+78 
-93 ADRKRAQPP
+93 
-102 AAVHSPLSQL
+102 
-112 STLSQLS
+112 
-119 QLSPD
+119 
-124 EGHEVDVLPLHNQV
+124 V

-170 IQSFV
+170 IQGFV
-175 PRYKGVMQASNTGS
+175 PRYKGVMQASNAGS

-200 REENGRKQSL
+200 REENGRKPSL
-210 GGKRKRD
+210 TGKRKRD

-231 EVLKSI
+231 EVIKSI

-282 SKQIAKCA
+282 TKQIAKCQ

-303 MQVYVPETGACIR
+303 MQVYVPETGACFR
-316 RDKYWGRALTESG
+316 RDKYWGRQLSENG
-329 LREALRD
+329 LREALRE
-336 FFAGGH
+336 FFANGRGV
-342 AGPAALAGHAP
+342 

-363 DLDALRRAIA
+363 HLDALRRAIA
-373 KQTSYRFYSCSL
+373 KQTNYRFYSCSL
-385 LIVYEGDVSGA
+385 LIVYEGDVAGE
-396 TSAEDAG
+396 AEDPVVLD
-403 ATTSEYEAD
+403 TSSAPEYEAD

-417 AEAPSPGHFDMST
+417 TELPAETSHFDMST
-430 LHDEISSDGREPFRP
+430 LHDEISSDGARKRAPREPFQP

-458 AGEDGAHSLRRH
+458 VAGHSPRRQ

-486 SSESWRGSAEAEA
+486 SSESWRGEAETEPEPGLEA
-499 PSPPDGSGKRARC
+499 SGKRARTR
-512 SRWPAA
+512 SWSE
-518 RLHEPD
+518 LDSVKE

-537 AYAGAA
+537 ACASAA
-543 AESPLATATPHHG
+543 AESPLATSTPHHG

-576 APPPYS
+576 PPAPPQPYS

>member
-1 MLNTTPCLIVP
+1 
-12 CHLNTCIVKCAL
+12 
-24 MRISSKDANISG
+24 
-36 ARRTSLPAAL
+36 
-46 SAIGSDAAFTSST
+46 
-59 GSTRY
+59 
-64 NEVDSGGGGSAEVM
+64 M

-102 AAVHSPLSQL
+102 PVAHSPLS
-112 STLSQLS
+112 
-119 QLSPD
+119 PD
-124 EGHEVDVLPLHNQV
+124 DGHEVDVLPLHNQV

-170 IQSFV
+170 IQNFV

-200 REENGRKQSL
+200 RDENGRKQSL

-282 SKQIAKCA
+282 TKQIAKCA

-303 MQVYVPETGACIR
+303 MQVFVPETGACVR
-316 RDKYWGRALTESG
+316 RDKYWGRALSEAG

-336 FFAGGH
+336 FFAGG
-342 AGPAALAGHAP
+342 AGI

-385 LIVYEGDVSGA
+385 LIVYEGDLRPAEAPGA
-396 TSAEDAG
+396 
-403 ATTSEYEAD
+403 EYDAD

-417 AEAPSPGHFDMST
+417 AELPAPGHFDMST
-430 LHDEISSDGREPFRP
+430 LHDEISTDAPAREPFRP

-458 AGEDGAHSLRRH
+458 GEVAGHSPRRQ
-470 PPSPDSA
+470 PPSPDST

-486 SSESWRGSAEAEA
+486 SSESWRGEAEAEA
-499 PSPPDGSGKRARC
+499 EAAAEAEAERKRART
-512 SRWPAA
+512 WPAPPPEA
-518 RLHEPD
+518 
-524 ERVDIRMIDFAHT
+524 RVDIRMIDFAHT

-556 PDCGFLTGIDSLK
+556 PDCGFLTGVDSLK

-576 APPPYS
+576 PPQPYS

>member
-1 MLNTTPCLIVP
+1 MEKHHVCPLPGWGSYGREN
-12 CHLNTCIVKCAL
+12 
-24 MRISSKDANISG
+24 
-36 ARRTSLPAAL
+36 ARLQR
-46 SAIGSDAAFTSST
+46 GSST
-59 GSTRY
+59 TDVVFTPSPYTRHID
-64 NEVDSGGGGSAEVM
+64 EVDSGGGGSAEVM

-93 ADRKRAQPP
+93 ADRKRSQPP
-102 AAVHSPLSQL
+102 AA
-112 STLSQLS
+112 TLSP
-119 QLSPD
+119 LSPD

-170 IQSFV
+170 IQNFV

-200 REENGRKQSL
+200 REENGRKASL
-210 GGKRKRD
+210 TGKRKRD

-275 DASAEKR
+275 DATAEKR
-282 SKQIAKCA
+282 TKQIAKCQ

-303 MQVYVPETGACIR
+303 MQVYIPETGTCFR
-316 RDKYWGRALTESG
+316 RDKYWGRSLSEAG
-329 LREALRD
+329 LRDALRE
-336 FFAGGH
+336 FFAGGR
-342 AGPAALAGHAP
+342 GL

-373 KQTSYRFYSCSL
+373 KQTNYRFYSCSL
-385 LIVYEGDVSGA
+385 LIVYEGEVCG
-396 TSAEDAG
+396 EAG
-403 ATTSEYEAD
+403 EEAGGVASEYDGD

-417 AEAPSPGHFDMST
+417 ADLPPSPGHFDMST
-430 LHDEISSDGREPFRP
+430 LHDEISCDAPAHQPPPREPFRP
-445 HSEETMGGYEEGE
+445 HSEETMGGYEDGE
-458 AGEDGAHSLRRH
+458 VASQSPRRQ
-470 PPSPDSA
+470 PPSPDST

-486 SSESWRGSAEAEA
+486 SSESWRGEADADA
-499 PSPPDGSGKRARC
+499 PAAAAARGKRPRTRGPPAPPPPA
-512 SRWPAA
+512 PAA
-518 RLHEPD
+518 PPPRAA

-576 APPPYS
+576 PPQPYS

>member
-1 MLNTTPCLIVP
+1 MLL
-12 CHLNTCIVKCAL
+12 
-24 MRISSKDANISG
+24 SG
-36 ARRTSLPAAL
+36 VGRTSRLCADQINKDLPTVPPL
-46 SAIGSDAAFTSST
+46 FYFDQ
-59 GSTRY
+59 
-64 NEVDSGGGGSAEVM
+64 VDSGGGGSAEVM

-93 ADRKRAQPP
+93 AERKRAQPP
-102 AAVHSPLSQL
+102 TISVVHAP
-112 STLSQLS
+112 
-119 QLSPD
+119 LSPD
-124 EGHEVDVLPLHNQV
+124 DGHEVDVLPLHNQV

-170 IQSFV
+170 IQNFV
-175 PRYKGVMQASNTGS
+175 PRYKGVMQASNTGGP
-189 TKLDKRYSPCF
+189 KLDKRYSPCF
-200 REENGRKQSL
+200 RDENGRKQSL

-231 EVLKSI
+231 DVLKSI
-237 AHMDNSNKQYFLMM
+237 AHIDNTNKQYYLMM

-282 SKQIAKCA
+282 TKQIAKCA

-303 MQVYVPETGACIR
+303 MQVYEAETGACVR

-336 FFAGGH
+336 FFA
-342 AGPAALAGHAP
+342 AGSAL
-353 RARVVRRVLR
+353 RVRVVRRVLR

-385 LIVYEGDVSGA
+385 LIVYEGDLSSTLSTDEASGV
-396 TSAEDAG
+396 
-403 ATTSEYEAD
+403 SEYDGD

-417 AEAPSPGHFDMST
+417 TECAPSHFDMST
-430 LHDEISSDGREPFRP
+430 LHDEITSDSPGREPFRP
-445 HSEETMGGYEEGE
+445 HSEETMGGYEDGE
-458 AGEDGAHSLRRH
+458 VAGNSPRRQ

-486 SSESWRGSAEAEA
+486 SSESWRGEAEASAEATEA
-499 PSPPDGSGKRARC
+499 SGKRART
-512 SRWPAA
+512 RDGWAA
-518 RLHEPD
+518 PRLAPVAAD
-524 ERVDIRMIDFAHT
+524 ERMDVRMIDFAHT
-537 AYAGAA
+537 AFAGAA

-576 APPPYS
+576 PPQPYS